1 MIKNN
6 LVILAP
12 VYEDLKSVSKLLGKI
27 NSLSLNPFILL
38 VDDGSITDNISSR
51 ILAENNLSGSVIKLR
66 RNVGHQLAIAI
77 GLEYLSEKIEKNTK
91 VIVMD
96 SDGEDSPESIP
107 QLLDFGQNADIV
119 VAKRGSRHETK
130 LFKFLYI
137 IYRFIFRI
145 FSGRK
150 INFGNFVLLS
160 HSAVTKL
167 VNMKELRLHFAGSI
181 LLSRI
186 PFEEVLIDRGKRYFG
201 KSKLN
206 LTSLILH
213 GFRALMVFS
222 EDVLVRVGVLCIIIA
237 TMSIMGGISAV
248 LLKFIGYATPGW
260 FSIAV
265 GILSLVF
272 IQTATLTLTI
282 LMLTGVMKNT
292 LNNNGSSLEMI
303 KEVNSMK

>member
-186 PFEEVLIDRGKRYFG
+186 PFEEALIDRGKRYFG